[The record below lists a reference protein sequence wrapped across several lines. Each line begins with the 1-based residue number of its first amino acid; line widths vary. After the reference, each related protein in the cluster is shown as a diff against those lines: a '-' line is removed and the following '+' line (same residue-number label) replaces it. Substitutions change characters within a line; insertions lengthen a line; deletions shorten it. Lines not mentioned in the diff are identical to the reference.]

1 VAVTVTVAQVRAVA
15 VLVALA
21 VEVVVA
27 VVRAVAR
34 LVVVAVVRAV
44 AGQNSKFNNQL
55 KGGSGYSWDNGN
67 HGSGDDGGC

>member
-1 VAVTVTVAQVRAVA
+1 MAVTVTVAQVRAVV

-44 AGQNSKFNNQL
+44 AGAERRVHQSTKGWQRLQL
-55 KGGSGYSWDNGN
+55 
-67 HGSGDDGGC
+67 

>member
-1 VAVTVTVAQVRAVA
+1 VA

-34 LVVVAVVRAV
+34 SVVVAVVRAV
-44 AGQNSKFNNQL
+44 AGVVRQVQKSTKGWQRLQL
-55 KGGSGYSWDNGN
+55 RQWQPWWW
-67 HGSGDDGGC
+67 

>member
-1 VAVTVTVAQVRAVA
+1 MTVTVAQVRAVA

-44 AGQNSKFNNQL
+44 AGAERRVQQSTKVWQWLQL
-55 KGGSGYSWDNGN
+55 Q
-67 HGSGDDGGC
+67 

>member
-1 VAVTVTVAQVRAVA
+1 MAVAVTVAVVRAVA

-34 LVVVAVVRAV
+34 SVVVAVVRAV
-44 AGQNSKFNNQL
+44 AGAERQVQQSTKGWQWLQL
-55 KGGSGYSWDNGN
+55 QQWQPWQR
-67 HGSGDDGGC
+67 

>member
-1 VAVTVTVAQVRAVA
+1 MAVTVTVAQVRVVA
-15 VLVALA
+15 VLVVLA

-44 AGQNSKFNNQL
+44 AGVERRVQQPTKGWQWLQL
-55 KGGSGYSWDNGN
+55 QQWQPWQR
-67 HGSGDDGGC
+67 

>member
-1 VAVTVTVAQVRAVA
+1 MTVTVTVAQVRAVA
-15 VLVALA
+15 AMVALA

-44 AGQNSKFNNQL
+44 AGVERRVQQSTKGWQWLQL
-55 KGGSGYSWDNGN
+55 QQWQPWQR
-67 HGSGDDGGC
+67 

>member
-21 VEVVVA
+21 VEVVVV

-34 LVVVAVVRAV
+34 LVVVAAVRAV
-44 AGQNSKFNNQL
+44 ARAERRVQQSTKGWQRLQL
-55 KGGSGYSWDNGN
+55 QQWQPWQW
-67 HGSGDDGGC
+67 

>member
-1 VAVTVTVAQVRAVA
+1 MAVTVTVAVVRAVA

-44 AGQNSKFNNQL
+44 AGAVWQVQQSTKGWQQL
-55 KGGSGYSWDNGN
+55 QLLNWQPWQQ
-67 HGSGDDGGC
+67 